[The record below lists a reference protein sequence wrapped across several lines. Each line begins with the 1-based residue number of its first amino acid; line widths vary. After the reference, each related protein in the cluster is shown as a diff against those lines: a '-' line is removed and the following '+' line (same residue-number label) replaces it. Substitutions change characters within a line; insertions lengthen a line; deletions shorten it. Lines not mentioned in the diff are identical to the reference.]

1 MSEKHDII
9 ERGVQAEQLIK
20 NKSYATV
27 MNYLVD
33 EAISAWVTTKLEQKE
48 LREGA
53 WHRYQSIVAVQA
65 TLQSWIT
72 AMQQEQKAQETKANS
87 KELN

>member
-33 EAISAWVTTKLEQKE
+33 EAISTWVTTKLEQKE

-53 WHRYQSIVAVQA
+53 WHRYQAIVAVQG
-65 TLQSWIT
+65 IT
-72 AMQQEQKAQETKANS
+72 VLDYCNGTRAKSSKQKQIA
-87 KELN
+87 ELN

>member
-33 EAISAWVTTKLEQKE
+33 EANITWVTTKLEQKNYE
-48 LREGA
+48 KVHGIDIK
-53 WHRYQSIVAVQA
+53 QSLQYRHITVLDNCNA
-65 TLQSWIT
+65 TR
-72 AMQQEQKAQETKANS
+72 AKAQETKANS